1 MADTAL
7 EILKTI
13 GSISG
18 IFAAAFLIWDRYT
31 KHFPLAIIV
40 AQPLMP
46 GSQNIVLFLGVANFS
61 DRPILVSWKN
71 KDVTR
76 FRIGKSQSVRG
87 VLETLFED
95 ETTVA
100 LGPKQE
106 VFLPLF
112 KPTNFDNIDPDNPL
126 EINLRWRFAQPRI
139 WTADRKIRVW
149 VRKRDLDHMVN
160 NYTPKD
166 ASDDD

>member
-1 MADTAL
+1 MSSWRASMMADTAL

-71 KDVTR
+71 KDVNSVPYRQKPISSRRTR
-76 FRIGKSQSVRG
+76 
-87 VLETLFED
+87 
-95 ETTVA
+95 
-100 LGPKQE
+100 
-106 VFLPLF
+106 
-112 KPTNFDNIDPDNPL
+112 NP
-126 EINLRWRFAQPRI
+126 
-139 WTADRKIRVW
+139 V
-149 VRKRDLDHMVN
+149 
-160 NYTPKD
+160 
-166 ASDDD
+166 